1 LQTSASA
8 QSRQLGDFLFFL
20 RDFENAAYNYKLCAQ
35 DYRTE
40 KALKHAGGSMEMIAI
55 CQYFLVRNTQRY
67 A

>member
-1 LQTSASA
+1 
-8 QSRQLGDFLFFL
+8 L